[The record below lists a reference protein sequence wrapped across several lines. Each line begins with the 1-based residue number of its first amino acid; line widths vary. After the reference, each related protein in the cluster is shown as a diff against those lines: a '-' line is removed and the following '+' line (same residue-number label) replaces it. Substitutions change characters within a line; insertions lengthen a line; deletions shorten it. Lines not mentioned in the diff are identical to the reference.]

1 MEIPAALFEPGLEIR
16 LRHASNGGF
25 CDEAFEEFCR
35 ANPDLRIERNA
46 QGEIIVMPPAGGE
59 SSHRNATLTEQLTH
73 WAAKDDRGQAFD
85 SSAAFHLPD
94 GSILSPDAS
103 WVPKQALRRLTAKQR
118 KDFLRLCPEFVVE
131 IRSPSDRLSERKR
144 KMEQWIANGAHLGW
158 LLDGDARTVYI
169 YRRNRPPQTRRGI
182 AELAGE
188 GPVKGFVLQRAAIWR
203 GLAL

>member
-16 LRHASNGGF
+16 LRHGSNGGF

-46 QGEIIVMPPAGGE
+46 HGEIIVMPPVGGE
-59 SSHRNATLTEQLTH
+59 SSHRNATVTGQLGG
-73 WAAKDDRGQAFD
+73 WAAKDGRGQAFD

-94 GSILSPDAS
+94 GSIFSPDAS
-103 WVPKQALRRLTAKQR
+103 WVPKQALRQLTPKQR
-118 KDFLRLCPEFVVE
+118 KEFLPFCPEFVVE
-131 IRSPSDRLSERKR
+131 VRSPTDRLAECER
-144 KMEQWIANGAHLGW
+144 KMEQWIVNGAHLGW
-158 LLDGDARTVYI
+158 LLDSDARTVYI

-188 GPVKGFVLQRAAIWR
+188 GPVKGFVLQLVAIWR